1 MASTANTL
9 VLSDLSVDFDSFV
22 DQFQNWLNQTQTWK
36 GNLTV
41 KTSATLIQLGA
52 SVGTFMQG
60 RLTRVYED
68 AFPETAQSDDAVR
81 SAVQMQGLRMARY
94 LPAQLLGTLTSP
106 FDVTLP
112 VLTQFTCGGGYFF
125 NRDVIQLKANV
136 ASTVTLYQGNIVQY
150 VMSGLG
156 TPLQAY
162 ISSESDFSVS
172 DQDVQVQVNGVIIPK
187 TFGGLWNF
195 DGLPAYGDLT
205 LPDGRALIQFGNTG
219 GQSGQF
225 GTIPQVNDIVVI
237 TYPITTGAA
246 GNNLTTI
253 NKSIATTGFAS
264 ITGTATANPTGGAN
278 DTPIQAYKN
287 VASGGFGTY
296 SSAVTK
302 PQYQATIATYPGII
316 DAVTQAQRE
325 INPQALQWMNVIRVS
340 GLTQS
345 PWTQAQK
352 KSFTDYCQSVTMY
365 APYFLW
371 IDPIA
376 MPRDVALDVY
386 CFNSAVLETVET
398 DVTNA
403 IQALFAP
410 RPGLLMTNFYLS
422 DLEDACKNSNS
433 GSMISYIITNQPT
446 GSMVVT
452 APESPQITYSLV
464 PGGGTLGPLVY
475 AYSVSTILTTGE
487 EGPPANWVFPQITSA
502 TGGYS
507 VSLTW
512 PAVANAANY
521 KIWGR
526 AAGSIGLLAE
536 VAATTTTFV
545 DNGSLTPTG
554 APPNTIS
561 TAPIRYNSLNS
572 LTVNVY
578 YAERQQRLPSSTL
591 PTRQSNG

>member
-1 MASTANTL
+1 MASPDNTL
-9 VLSDLSVDFDSFV
+9 TLSTLTVDFDQFV
-22 DQFQNWLNQTQTWK
+22 QQFQNWLDQTQTWK

-52 SVGTFMQG
+52 SIGTFMQG
-60 RLTRVYED
+60 RVTRVYED

-94 LPAQLLGTLTSP
+94 LPAQLTATLTSP

-112 VLTQFTCGGGYFF
+112 VLSQFTCGGGSFF
-125 NRDVIQLKANV
+125 NRDVIQLLGGV
-136 ASTVTLYQGNIVQY
+136 ATPVTLYQGSIVQY
-150 VMSGLG
+150 VMPGLG
-156 TPLQAY
+156 TPLQAF
-162 ISSESDFSVS
+162 ISPEGDFSVS
-172 DQDVQVQVNGVIIPK
+172 DRDVQVQLNGIIIPK

-195 DGLPAYGDLT
+195 DGLPAYADLT
-205 LPDGRALIQFGNTG
+205 LPDGRALAQFGNIG
-219 GQSGQF
+219 GNSGQF

-246 GNNLTTI
+246 GNNLTTN
-253 NKSIATTGFAS
+253 NKTVSVTGFAS

-302 PQYQATIATYPGII
+302 SQYQATISTFPGII

-325 INPQALQWMNVIRVS
+325 LNPQALKWMNVIRVS

-352 KSFTDYCQSVTMY
+352 KEFTDYCQTVTMY

-376 MPRDVALDVY
+376 IPRDVSIALF
-386 CFNSAVLETVET
+386 CFNSAVLATVQA
-398 DVTNA
+398 DVTAA
-403 IQALFAP
+403 ITALFAA

-422 DLEDACKNSNS
+422 DLEDACKNCPS
-433 GSMISYIITNQPT
+433 GSMISYIRINSPS
-446 GSMVVT
+446 GPMVVT
-452 APESPQITYSLV
+452 APDSPLITYQLQ

-475 AYSVSTILTTGE
+475 AYSVSTVLTTGE
-487 EGPPANWVFPQITSA
+487 EGPPSNWVFPQVTA
-502 TGGYS
+502 AVGGYAIQ
-507 VSLTW
+507 LTW
-512 PAVANAANY
+512 PAVSGAANY

-526 AAGSIGLLAE
+526 SAADVGLLIE
-536 VAATTTTFV
+536 VPATTLTFT
-545 DNGSLTPTG
+545 DNGSLTPAG
-554 APPNTIS
+554 DPPNTIS
-561 TAPIRYNSLNS
+561 ELPIRYNSLNS
-572 LTVNVY
+572 LVVTANFS
-578 YAERQQRLPSSTL
+578 ERQQRLTSQAL